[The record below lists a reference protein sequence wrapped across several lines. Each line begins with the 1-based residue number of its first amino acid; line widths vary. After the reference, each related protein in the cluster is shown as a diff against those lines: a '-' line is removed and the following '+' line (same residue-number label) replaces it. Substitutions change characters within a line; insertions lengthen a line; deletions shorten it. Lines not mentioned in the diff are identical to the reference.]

1 MYKLQYSCSFDFY
14 TTRVILGWCFFE
26 EISMNT
32 NNNTKKITILGLMCA
47 ISLLFMYLVR
57 ISIFPVAPFLE
68 YDPADIPIFF
78 ITFLYGP
85 VYGIYTTVV
94 VSVLQS
100 FTVSAQ
106 SGWIGGL
113 MHILGTGSYV
123 IIAGSIFKK
132 SNKSF
137 SKLILSAV
145 CGTIIMTAIM
155 IVWNLVFT
163 PIYMETPVDA
173 VLSIMLPAIIPF
185 NLLRGAINSVLAII
199 LYKSLHKYLK

>member
-1 MYKLQYSCSFDFY
+1 MQSNDQ
-14 TTRVILGWCFFE
+14 
-26 EISMNT
+26 
-32 NNNTKKITILGLMCA
+32 TKKITILGLMCA
-47 ISLLFMYLVR
+47 ISLLLMYLIHVP
-57 ISIFPVAPFLE
+57 IFPIAPFLE

-85 VYGIYTTVV
+85 MYGIYTTVV

-113 MHILGTGSYV
+113 MHILATGSYV
-123 IIAGSIFKK
+123 LIAGNIYKR

-145 CGTIIMTAIM
+145 CGTIIMTIIM
-155 IVWNLVFT
+155 IAWNLIFT
-163 PIYMETPVDA
+163 PIFMGTPVDA
-173 VLSIMLPAIIPF
+173 VLSIMVPAIIPF
-185 NLLRGAINSVLAII
+185 NLLRATVNSVLAII
-199 LYKSLHKYLK
+199 LYKSLYKYL